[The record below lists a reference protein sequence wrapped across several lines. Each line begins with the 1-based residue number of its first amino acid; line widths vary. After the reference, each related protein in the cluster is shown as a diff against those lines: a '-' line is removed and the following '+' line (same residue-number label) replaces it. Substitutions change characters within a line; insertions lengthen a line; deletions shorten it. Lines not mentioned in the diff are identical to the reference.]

1 MSVHE
6 SVFPSEVWD
15 GSSDNRTDRVKDQ
28 GPDYR
33 DWDAIVAEV
42 LAVQDFLLNGAGATV
57 TGTPNGTG
65 VALVG
70 SQAQI
75 QTVTLTLTDVN
86 VPTTD
91 NGAAGAQG
99 SLKVLDLPEG
109 NIHVLGG
116 TTNLTIARVGTALT
130 ATSAI
135 VASIGSAAAGAGDAT
150 LTSTEAD
157 IIPSTSA
164 TLTGGAG
171 AFRGAST
178 GAKTLDGTGTPAD
191 IYLNF
196 ATPDAGSTGNDA
208 LTVNGTITLNFVNL
222 GDHA

>member
-1 MSVHE
+1 MSLHNAT
-6 SVFPSEVWD
+6 FPDDVWD
-15 GSSDNRTDRVKDQ
+15 GSSDNRTDRIKDQ

-33 DWDAIVAEV
+33 DWDAIVAEL

-65 VALVG
+65 VALSG
-70 SQAQI
+70 GQAQI
-75 QTVTLTLTDVN
+75 QQVTLTLTN
-86 VPTTD
+86 VSVATTD
-91 NGAAGAQG
+91 HTTAGAQG

-116 TTNLTIARVGTALT
+116 VADLTIARVGTNLT
-130 ATSAI
+130 ATSAV
-135 VASIGSAAAGAGDAT
+135 VASVGSAAAGAGDAT

-164 TLTGGAG
+164 TLSGGAG
-171 AFRGAST
+171 SFKGAST

-196 ATPDAGSTGNDA
+196 ATPDAGSGGDDA
-208 LTVNGTITLNFVNL
+208 LLVNGTITLNFVNL
-222 GDHA
+222 GDHS